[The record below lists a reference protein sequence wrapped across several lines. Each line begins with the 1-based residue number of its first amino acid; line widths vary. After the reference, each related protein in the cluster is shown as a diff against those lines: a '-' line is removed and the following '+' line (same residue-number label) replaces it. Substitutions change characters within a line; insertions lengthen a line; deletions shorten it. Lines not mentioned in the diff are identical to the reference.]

1 MILNCLFFGLF
12 LKKGYHPQVRCNVHQ
27 SFIHSGIC
35 FAGVLEHM
43 GMKGHCHWWLGCYHD
58 GIFLLCILFKLVYV
72 NFVIN
77 RFFHPSRHCLQ
88 QLALSQFI
96 LSVFPLLSLGMLSI
110 NIFMK
115 SWCVV
120 LFPNRY
126 L

>member
-43 GMKGHCHWWLGCYHD
+43 GMKGHCHWWMGCYHD

-77 RFFHPSRHCLQ
+77 RFFFSPFH
-88 QLALSQFI
+88 ALSPTIGSFSI
-96 LSVFPLLSLGMLSI
+96 YTLFFPCFL
-110 NIFMK
+110 
-115 SWCVV
+115 
-120 LFPNRY
+120 
-126 L
+126 